1 MQIVAFDIGIHNL
14 AWCLVEFPQTC
25 SMEKP
30 LVEECI
36 RSVLNV
42 RSMDLWDSFSFTFN
56 ANDLTLKERCHRLFL
71 YLSSFDSLW
80 KQIDVLLIEKQ
91 MITRQHLN
99 VQAFKMSQHILSYF
113 VINHPSIPILLE
125 YPAAFKS
132 KLLFQ
137 ESLTSG
143 YQRKQWAI
151 QKTKWF
157 LENDPVAL
165 DWFLSYPKLDDIADS
180 LLMCIVYYY
189 SHYVKRNRKNHV

>member
-14 AWCLVEFPQTC
+14 AWCVVEFPPTC
-25 SMEKP
+25 P
-30 LVEECI
+30 LEEPSTEESI
-36 RSVLNV
+36 RHVLNV
-42 RSMDLWDSFSFTFN
+42 RSMDLWDSFPFPIDDHGLSS
-56 ANDLTLKERCHRLFL
+56 KERGHRLFQ
-71 YLSSFDSLW
+71 YLSTWDSLW
-80 KQIDVLLIEKQ
+80 KQVDVLLIEKQ

-99 VQAFKMSQHILSYF
+99 VQAFKMSQHIMSYF
-113 VINHPSIPILLE
+113 LITHPSIPTLLE

-137 ESLTSG
+137 ESFSGG

-157 LENDPVAL
+157 LEKDPVAL
-165 DWFLSYPKLDDIADS
+165 DWFLSHPKLDDIADS

-189 SHYVKRNRKNHV
+189 SHSVKKRKNHV